1 MAPARLGKKE
11 ESNSSV
17 MGRIETRIDEWA
29 LNHAHILLPISIII
43 ALCLFIAL
51 CYAIVG
57 VSATESG
64 MLRNYLI
71 RDV

>member
-1 MAPARLGKKE
+1 MAPVRLGKTEPK
-11 ESNSSV
+11 SSDI
-17 MGRIETRIDEWA
+17 MTRIDEWA

-64 MLRNYLI
+64 SVYNQLEKI
-71 RDV
+71 V

>member
-1 MAPARLGKKE
+1 MAPVRLGKKE

-17 MGRIETRIDEWA
+17 MARIDDWA

-43 ALCLFIAL
+43 ALCLFTAL

-64 MLRNYLI
+64 SVYNQLQRI
-71 RDV
+71 I